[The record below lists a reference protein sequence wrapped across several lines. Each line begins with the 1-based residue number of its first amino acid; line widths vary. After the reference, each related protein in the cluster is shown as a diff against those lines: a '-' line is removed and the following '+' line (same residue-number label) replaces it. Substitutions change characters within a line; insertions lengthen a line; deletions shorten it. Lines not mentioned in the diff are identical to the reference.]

1 MPWRAWLREHGGLEP
16 EDELPEGVPLVSHP
30 LWLLLA
36 EVLQFRVLIR
46 EKSHGRKH
54 INLLEL
60 EAVFRLE
67 EKLALGGVSLRYLLG
82 ADSQVALAA
91 LLKGRSSSPRINAA
105 LRRSLPVVLGS
116 GIYGCYGF
124 VPSLANPSD
133 DPTRGQPVRAPSR
146 STPNWL
152 YKAFQGCFD
161 EMDRWLSSCG
171 FDPFSVAGL
180 PFADETS
187 FSWKDFSG
195 KVLKP
200 LDKPEKLKAFRE
212 KDQVSHQV
220 DQKKLNVKER
230 TREQKEPLGQ
240 TKSKNKRQKKQ
251 RVMPTNNSV
260 ASQQVA
266 PPARKVGKVKTPS
279 PGGLPKAGKR
289 VRRSHG
295 RQENEL
301 APLLS
306 EDALKL
312 LQQLP
317 PRQFIRPGGGR
328 SDEPIDFSRRGF
340 LDLFS
345 GASGVAKRL
354 ASVYKVWVLTYDYE
368 HGAEQNL
375 LDEEVRQQIYGLLHA
390 DAFLG
395 CGMAPEYASFSRAVT
410 PAVRSAD
417 KPLGLENISENMK
430 VKVAIGNS
438 HASFV
443 CKVFDLLSQRG
454 LIFLLENPDGSFLW
468 LHPEFQKRGLG
479 RAENSYRF
487 DMCTFSTPWR
497 KRIRI
502 ATNCEL
508 SGLRE
513 LCCGGHSHLKLRGR
527 SSAHRCSWARVAQV
541 YPLGLCRKLSAAMA
555 NSSGLSRRP
564 LTGEP
569 LSVSMAKCSGS
580 RMGEASHPGPAQ
592 VVRGPRDPEEL
603 RQTPLHDH
611 GTLVIQERVWR
622 AFTAWLASKLS
633 QSTLEQLFLCP
644 SLAVWALQQYGLHL
658 YSCGGKLYELRH
670 LLVLVQRKYPRL
682 RAEISPAWEL
692 ISRWEELH
700 PVRHREPLPEVLF
713 KAMFVLAYLWKWKR
727 VAATLLLGVEG
738 IARIGELLAA
748 RRADLFLPSDA
759 FDSSNLVAFL
769 KVKKPKTLRRGLGR
783 VQHLKIKDTAS
794 VLFLEKIFGAL
805 DPSLNLCP
813 LSASAFRRRWNK
825 LLDALQIP
833 VKLRP
838 TPGGIRGRG
847 AVIAYRRGEP
857 ISDIMW
863 RMRITAQRTLESYL
877 QETAAESLLAKL
889 PSSAKERIQSFSSL
903 YSQLLGHCP

>member
-180 PFADETS
+180 PFADETT

-295 RQENEL
+295 RKENEL

-317 PRQFIRPGGGR
+317 P
-328 SDEPIDFSRRGF
+328 
-340 LDLFS
+340 
-345 GASGVAKRL
+345 
-354 ASVYKVWVLTYDYE
+354 
-368 HGAEQNL
+368 
-375 LDEEVRQQIYGLLHA
+375 
-390 DAFLG
+390 
-395 CGMAPEYASFSRAVT
+395 
-410 PAVRSAD
+410 
-417 KPLGLENISENMK
+417 
-430 VKVAIGNS
+430 
-438 HASFV
+438 
-443 CKVFDLLSQRG
+443 
-454 LIFLLENPDGSFLW
+454 
-468 LHPEFQKRGLG
+468 
-479 RAENSYRF
+479 
-487 DMCTFSTPWR
+487 
-497 KRIRI
+497 
-502 ATNCEL
+502 
-508 SGLRE
+508 
-513 LCCGGHSHLKLRGR
+513 
-527 SSAHRCSWARVAQV
+527 
-541 YPLGLCRKLSAAMA
+541 
-555 NSSGLSRRP
+555 
-564 LTGEP
+564 
-569 LSVSMAKCSGS
+569 
-580 RMGEASHPGPAQ
+580 
-592 VVRGPRDPEEL
+592 
-603 RQTPLHDH
+603 
-611 GTLVIQERVWR
+611 
-622 AFTAWLASKLS
+622 
-633 QSTLEQLFLCP
+633 
-644 SLAVWALQQYGLHL
+644 
-658 YSCGGKLYELRH
+658 
-670 LLVLVQRKYPRL
+670 
-682 RAEISPAWEL
+682 
-692 ISRWEELH
+692 
-700 PVRHREPLPEVLF
+700 
-713 KAMFVLAYLWKWKR
+713 
-727 VAATLLLGVEG
+727 
-738 IARIGELLAA
+738 
-748 RRADLFLPSDA
+748 
-759 FDSSNLVAFL
+759 
-769 KVKKPKTLRRGLGR
+769 
-783 VQHLKIKDTAS
+783 
-794 VLFLEKIFGAL
+794 
-805 DPSLNLCP
+805 
-813 LSASAFRRRWNK
+813 
-825 LLDALQIP
+825 
-833 VKLRP
+833 
-838 TPGGIRGRG
+838 
-847 AVIAYRRGEP
+847 
-857 ISDIMW
+857 
-863 RMRITAQRTLESYL
+863 
-877 QETAAESLLAKL
+877 
-889 PSSAKERIQSFSSL
+889 
-903 YSQLLGHCP
+903 